1 MCPTTTATT
10 TTTTA
15 ATTPPATDDV
25 ILFVAC
31 PSAGVSG
38 ILRSLQN
45 ILVLA
50 GEWGSESP

>member
-1 MCPTTTATT
+1 MCPTTPIT

-15 ATTPPATDDV
+15 ATTPPAADDV

-38 ILRSLQN
+38 ILRSLHN
-45 ILVLA
+45 LLVLA